1 MQITRM
7 QKRFC
12 KDFEIKNLG
21 VYHDLYVEHNA
32 LLLVNAFENFQNMC
46 YGIYELDPAKFLAAP
61 GLAWQAPLKKTKVKI
76 DLLTDI
82 EILLILEKDIIG
94 RICDSIY
101 RYAKA
106 NNKNMK
112 DYDKIEE
119 SSYRNYRDVNNLYV

>member
-1 MQITRM
+1 MAST
-7 QKRFC
+7 
-12 KDFEIKNLG
+12 
-21 VYHDLYVEHNA
+21 
-32 LLLVNAFENFQNMC
+32 
-46 YGIYELDPAKFLAAP
+46 
-61 GLAWQAPLKKTKVKI
+61 LKKTKVKI

-106 NNKNMK
+106 NNKSTK

-119 SSYRNYRDVNNLYV
+119 LSYRNYWDVNNLYV